1 MKPTFTKLSLVA
13 LACSAMFAQANASA
27 TSLLQAYQAA
37 LKNDPLYRAAQA
49 DNRYGQQ
56 AEVIGRAGL
65 LPQVQ
70 YSFSKSMNKGEQTAP
85 NILGKLA
92 MTDLDYQSSSKG
104 VSVRQPLFA
113 LDSYARFKQGQAQ
126 TLQSNAQFDARAKD
140 LMVRVLAAY
149 SDAKF
154 GEEQV
159 ALYTAQRD
167 FLLEQKKVNDLMFSK
182 GEAAKT
188 DMLETQAKL
197 DVAEAIL
204 LEAQDNLQNA
214 RTTLAG
220 IVGAEITTL
229 DSLKED
235 FSVSRLIQGDLNEW
249 KTIAEKNS
257 PEITAAQLN
266 LEIAE
271 QEIAKSRA
279 GHAPRVDLNA
289 SYSHGKSE
297 TVTTQ
302 TQDNNIRSIGF
313 QVVIPIYSGGSASAV
328 SKQAVAQKDR
338 AKSDLD
344 GARIKVMNELQKQF
358 NAVRVGAIK
367 VEAFQRSVAS
377 AQTLVEATRQ
387 SIKGG
392 MRINLDL
399 LNAQQQLVTA
409 KRDLAQA
416 RYNYLS
422 AFLRL
427 KVAAGVAGY
436 EDMQVVAGFFSGN

>member
-1 MKPTFTKLSLVA
+1 MH
-13 LACSAMFAQANASA
+13 
-27 TSLLQAYQAA
+27 
-37 LKNDPLYRAAQA
+37 
-49 DNRYGQQ
+49 
-56 AEVIGRAGL
+56 
-65 LPQVQ
+65 
-70 YSFSKSMNKGEQTAP
+70 
-85 NILGKLA
+85 
-92 MTDLDYQSSSKG
+92 
-104 VSVRQPLFA
+104 

-126 TLQSNAQFDARAKD
+126 TLQSNAQFDSRAKD

-154 GEEQV
+154 GEDQV

-427 KVAAGVAGY
+427 KVAAGVASY

>member
-1 MKPTFTKLSLVA
+1 M
-13 LACSAMFAQANASA
+13 
-27 TSLLQAYQAA
+27 
-37 LKNDPLYRAAQA
+37 
-49 DNRYGQQ
+49 
-56 AEVIGRAGL
+56 
-65 LPQVQ
+65 
-70 YSFSKSMNKGEQTAP
+70 
-85 NILGKLA
+85 
-92 MTDLDYQSSSKG
+92 
-104 VSVRQPLFA
+104 
-113 LDSYARFKQGQAQ
+113 
-126 TLQSNAQFDARAKD
+126 
-140 LMVRVLAAY
+140 
-149 SDAKF
+149 
-154 GEEQV
+154 
-159 ALYTAQRD
+159 
-167 FLLEQKKVNDLMFSK
+167 
-182 GEAAKT
+182 
-188 DMLETQAKL
+188 
-197 DVAEAIL
+197 
-204 LEAQDNLQNA
+204 
-214 RTTLAG
+214 
-220 IVGAEITTL
+220 
-229 DSLKED
+229 
-235 FSVSRLIQGDLNEW
+235 
-249 KTIAEKNS
+249 
-257 PEITAAQLN
+257 N

-427 KVAAGVAGY
+427 KVAAGVASY